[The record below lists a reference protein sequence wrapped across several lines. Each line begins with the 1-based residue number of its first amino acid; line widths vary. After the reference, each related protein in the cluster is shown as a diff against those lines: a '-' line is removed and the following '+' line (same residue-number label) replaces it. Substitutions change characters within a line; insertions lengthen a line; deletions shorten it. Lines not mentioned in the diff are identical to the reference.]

1 MSQADCAVVVLI
13 SGHGSNLQAL
23 IDAAT
28 PPVRIAAVIAN
39 RAEAYGLERA
49 RQAGIATQITASMPI
64 AKASMRPWRPP
75 STPGAPIW

>member
-1 MSQADCAVVVLI
+1 MSPADCAVVVLI

-39 RAEAYGLERA
+39 RAEAYGLERG
-49 RQAGIATQITASMPI
+49 RQPGVATQVIGHREHGVSGSVYT
-64 AKASMRPWRPP
+64 
-75 STPGAPIW
+75 GL